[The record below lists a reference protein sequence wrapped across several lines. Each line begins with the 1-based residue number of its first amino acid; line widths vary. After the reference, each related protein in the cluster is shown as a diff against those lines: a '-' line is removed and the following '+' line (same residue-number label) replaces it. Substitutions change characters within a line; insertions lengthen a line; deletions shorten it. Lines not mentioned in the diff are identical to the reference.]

1 MKLAT
6 PITELPPSTQPP
18 KAVFRGPL
26 LLGKSLLGVLAVC
39 AVAMQSSWIA
49 TLAEAATEEK
59 PAANA
64 ESATEYKLKIPFGLE
79 ETAVVIPAD
88 NPLTNEKVELG
99 RLLVFDKRLSQ
110 DNTIACM
117 SCHLAKFAFTDGKP
131 VATGIRGQKG
141 GRSAP
146 ASINRVFSS
155 AQFWDGRAA
164 TLEAQSIGPFT
175 NPIEHGFPN
184 YDVMMAK
191 MMKIAGYRKLFKQ
204 AFGDDNITIENV
216 GKAIA
221 SFQRTNL
228 SGNSPADRFDQGQEA
243 GAISAEA
250 QHGLILFREKAR
262 CTKCHSG
269 FNFTDEKFHNAGI
282 GWDDNKVDLGRYMVT
297 KTPEDIGAFKT
308 PTLREIARSAPYM
321 HDGRFKTLEEV
332 VNFYNQGGIKN
343 PHQDPL
349 VIPLDLTDQE
359 KRDLVA
365 FLHTLN
371 GDGTGSQHVT
381 APKSFPK

>member
-1 MKLAT
+1 MKPVIPKT
-6 PITELPPSTQPP
+6 KLPPSPQLR
-18 KAVFRGPL
+18 KAVF
-26 LLGKSLLGVLAVC
+26 GVLAIG
-39 AVAMQSSWIA
+39 AVAMLSSWIA
-49 TLAEAATEEK
+49 T

-64 ESATEYKLKIPFGLE
+64 QSATEYKLKIPFGLE

-99 RLLVFDKRLSQ
+99 RLLFFDKRLSQ
-110 DNTIACM
+110 DNTIACAN
-117 SCHLAKFAFTDGKP
+117 CHLAKFAFTDGKP
-131 VATGIRGQKG
+131 VSTGIRGQKG

-146 ASINRVFSS
+146 ASFNRVFSS

-164 TLEAQSIGPFT
+164 TLEDQSVGPFT

-184 YDVMMAK
+184 YDVMRAK

-204 AFGDDNITIENV
+204 AFGEENITIDNV
-216 GKAIA
+216 GRAIA
-221 SFQRTNL
+221 SFQRTVL

-269 FNFTDEKFHNAGI
+269 FNSTDEKFHNLGL

-297 KTPEDIGAFKT
+297 KNPEDIGAFKT
-308 PTLREIARSAPYM
+308 PTLREIARSAPYT

-332 VNFYNQGGIKN
+332 VNFYNQGGVKN

-349 VIPLDLTDQE
+349 IIPLDLTDQE
-359 KRDLVA
+359 KHDLVA

-371 GDGTGSQHVT
+371 GEGWQHVT
-381 APKSFPK
+381 AQKSFPK